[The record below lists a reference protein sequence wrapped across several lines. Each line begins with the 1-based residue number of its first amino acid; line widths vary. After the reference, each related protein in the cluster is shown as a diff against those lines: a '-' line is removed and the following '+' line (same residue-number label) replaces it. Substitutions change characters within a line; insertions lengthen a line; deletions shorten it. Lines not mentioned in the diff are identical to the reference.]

1 MLPAM
6 RRAIPVLLLAASLP
20 PQLVSPS
27 AGSDVPPLAVY
38 VGTYT
43 DTSSK
48 GIYRFT
54 LDPKTGVAT
63 APVLVAETTNPSF
76 LAIHP
81 NGRFLYAVGE
91 VSTSGPD
98 PRGVVSAFAIDAASG
113 GLTLTNEQSSGGAGP
128 CHLAVARDGKHVL
141 VANYDGGSVAV
152 LPIGPDGTL
161 GPPTVT
167 KHEGAG
173 PNKDRQQ
180 QPHAHGIYLDPAD
193 RLAVSPDLGADR
205 VFVYRFAQ
213 GRLTPA
219 GAGTVEPGAGP
230 RHSVFDESGRRLYA
244 VNELNSTVTRFDVDS
259 TQGTLTSV
267 QTISTLQGVSVDTNW
282 PAEIDL
288 SPDGR
293 HLYVS
298 NRGHDSIAV
307 FGVDPTSGDLTAKGH
322 VAAGGKNPRHFTIDS
337 SGTWMLVAHQNDDSI
352 QVFRLD
358 TASGVPSP
366 VESKV
371 RVTKPVCVLVVSAA
385 K

>member
-1 MLPAM
+1 M
-6 RRAIPVLLLAASLP
+6 RYGFLTFLGFAVLVLGVTRASL
-20 PQLVSPS
+20 
-27 AGSDVPPLAVY
+27 ASDVAPLVVY

-54 LDPKTGVAT
+54 LDPATGSAG
-63 APVLVAETTNPSF
+63 APELVAESGNPSF
-76 LAIHP
+76 LALHP
-81 NGRFLYAVGE
+81 SGRFLYAVAE
-91 VSTSGPD
+91 VSAADNVAHGFV
-98 PRGVVSAFAIDAASG
+98 RAFAIHPASG
-113 GLTLTNEQSSGGAGP
+113 DLTLLNEQSSGGAGP

-141 VANYDGGSVAV
+141 VANYDGGSLAV
-152 LPIGPDGTL
+152 LAIGPDGRL
-161 GPPTVT
+161 GPPSVT
-167 KHEGAG
+167 AHQGSG
-173 PNKDRQQ
+173 PNLERQQ
-180 QPHAHGIYLDPAD
+180 RPHAHGIYLDPAEG
-193 RLAVSPDLGADR
+193 LAVSPDLGADR

-219 GAGTVEPGAGP
+219 GAGKVEPGAGP
-230 RHSVFDESGRRLYA
+230 RHSVFDESGRRLYT
-244 VNELNSTVTRFDVDS
+244 VNELNSTITLFDVDS
-259 TQGTLTSV
+259 SRGALTPV
-267 QTISTLQGVSVDTNW
+267 QAISTLQGVSTDTNW

-293 HLYVS
+293 HLYAS

-307 FGVDPTSGDLTAKGH
+307 FGVDPSSGRLTAKGH
-322 VAAGGKNPRHFTIDS
+322 VAAGGKNPRHFTIDR

-358 TASGVPSP
+358 AATGLPSP

-385 K
+385 KR